1 MKTGNVNAKEKN
13 WRWTLRRGIASL
25 LAAVECFSVVAVG
38 APASYAEW
46 PEETP
51 TAVEETMTPL
61 GVDVKGENGTG
72 EPDYLNYYD
81 GVVSVYGEVPAG
93 TEIGVFDVY
102 ADFEGFDPAYYDAL
116 AGTLTD
122 EREED
127 GLYWQRTVERDYTLL
142 TAQNI
147 ALSVNGE
154 SIQPEPGS
162 PLEISIS
169 DPAISEERNL
179 QLWHVDDYGYA
190 ERVTDFWVD
199 GSSIRF
205 MAESVSAYLVL
216 QVMSRTT
223 ITVSDGETYQITVSY
238 DQDAGL
244 PEIAD
249 LSAWE
254 LYDIDLTNYVNQS
267 AEVLGTE
274 PEALLFARAFG
285 VGLRDYETG
294 DYLRTDDSVK
304 VSISLLNTDVY
315 QAEKLELFRFA
326 NGAELFDYALTD
338 GVIEFETEEP
348 DVYAILGLAA
358 EEPDGTEDAEKGA
371 KAEYETLDYA
381 DSAVSLSGE
390 VPAGVEVTTTDVLSA
405 DPTRI
410 AALELMLAQ
419 MQEKEP
425 EPQPEVQ
432 GKRTLRTVK
441 AVPASTD
448 KNKVVLA
455 AYDISLG
462 EYQPDEEHPLRV
474 SITDDALTCADGLQ
488 VWHLPDEGGIEE
500 ITDFTRDGN
509 TVSFDVTGL
518 SIYAVTGYTVDFHW
532 GEYTYSIAGESEI
545 ALSALLENLSVTEI
559 TVADVADV
567 SFSNADYI
575 EIEQT
580 DSDWLLRSLAAFS
593 TEEALTLML
602 ANGQSVEI
610 KVTDAGGIP
619 LTITAASDTKVYN
632 GTELVNSGYTCSS
645 GLREGDK
652 VVSVTVTGSQT
663 LAGEGDNEASD
674 ASILDENGEDVT
686 ALYDI
691 TYVKGT
697 LTVEPMPLTV
707 KAGSGRK
714 VYDGTPLTA
723 DTWTTNTYLVGSDN
737 IESVNFEGTQTL
749 AGESP
754 NTASNAVIVD
764 ENGENISFCYAIT
777 YEAGTLTVTQKPLT
791 ITAASARKIVDGTP
805 LTANSWTSTEL
816 VEGDSIESVTVT
828 GSQQEIGESPNV
840 PSEAKIVNASGENVT
855 SCYNITYVNGLL
867 TVSNK
872 VVTIT
877 AASGEKVYDGEE
889 LTASGWTST
898 ELAAGDSIKSVTV
911 TGSQVDAGSSDN
923 VASGA
928 MIINADGQDVTDEYT
943 IIYNSGTLTVN
954 PQGLP

>member
-51 TAVEETMTPL
+51 TAVEETMTHQ
-61 GVDVKGENGTG
+61 GVDVMGENGQKRLGAAGEMDPNELNENGTG

-179 QLWHVDDYGYA
+179 QLWHVDDYGYV
-190 ERVTDFWVD
+190 ERVNDFWVD

-205 MAESVSAYLVL
+205 MAESVSSYLVL
-216 QVMSRTT
+216 QVMSCTT
-223 ITVSDGETYQITVSY
+223 ITVSDGETYQIAVSY

-254 LYDIDLTNYVNQS
+254 LYDADLANYVHQS

-304 VSISLLNTDVY
+304 VSISLLNTDVD

-338 GVIEFETEEP
+338 GVIEFETQEP

-371 KAEYETLDYA
+371 KAEYEPLDYA

-390 VPAGVEVTTTDVLSA
+390 IPAGVEVTTTDVLSA

-432 GKRTLRTVK
+432 GKRTLRTAK
-441 AVPASTD
+441 AVPASND
-448 KNKVVLA
+448 KNRVVLA

-474 SITDDALTCADGLQ
+474 SITDDALTYADGLQ
-488 VWHLPDEGGIEE
+488 VWHLPSGICR
-500 ITDFTRDGN
+500 TRAA
-509 TVSFDVTGL
+509 SR
-518 SIYAVTGYTVDFHW
+518 
-532 GEYTYSIAGESEI
+532 
-545 ALSALLENLSVTEI
+545 
-559 TVADVADV
+559 
-567 SFSNADYI
+567 
-575 EIEQT
+575 
-580 DSDWLLRSLAAFS
+580 RSRTS
-593 TEEALTLML
+593 PGT
-602 ANGQSVEI
+602 
-610 KVTDAGGIP
+610 GIP
-619 LTITAASDTKVYN
+619 
-632 GTELVNSGYTCSS
+632 
-645 GLREGDK
+645 
-652 VVSVTVTGSQT
+652 
-663 LAGEGDNEASD
+663 
-674 ASILDENGEDVT
+674 
-686 ALYDI
+686 
-691 TYVKGT
+691 
-697 LTVEPMPLTV
+697 
-707 KAGSGRK
+707 
-714 VYDGTPLTA
+714 
-723 DTWTTNTYLVGSDN
+723 
-737 IESVNFEGTQTL
+737 
-749 AGESP
+749 
-754 NTASNAVIVD
+754 
-764 ENGENISFCYAIT
+764 
-777 YEAGTLTVTQKPLT
+777 
-791 ITAASARKIVDGTP
+791 
-805 LTANSWTSTEL
+805 
-816 VEGDSIESVTVT
+816 
-828 GSQQEIGESPNV
+828 
-840 PSEAKIVNASGENVT
+840 
-855 SCYNITYVNGLL
+855 
-867 TVSNK
+867 
-872 VVTIT
+872 
-877 AASGEKVYDGEE
+877 
-889 LTASGWTST
+889 
-898 ELAAGDSIKSVTV
+898 
-911 TGSQVDAGSSDN
+911 
-923 VASGA
+923 
-928 MIINADGQDVTDEYT
+928 
-943 IIYNSGTLTVN
+943 
-954 PQGLP
+954 